1 MRAARGGSSMRTKPL
16 TPLWPERRVGPDD
29 MVLAVVACPRIRSS
43 VHGSSHQRITPDRP
57 LRAATFW
64 NQRNWTTAGTMA
76 RVLRYPGDET
86 ARTTGRPGR
95 NERETDMTR
104 RAVHRMP
111 AAPRRRL
118 SAGVAV
124 LVAWVLLAH
133 ASFAGAQPA
142 VGPAAETASASPQ
155 APPPEQLPGP
165 GSSVAGLP
173 GLLRFQL
180 SPKFLTGVPIGRFGN
195 KDRDDPGGR
204 RRLHGPRSPDPR
216 LRRGGVRLPA
226 LWNGDPPP
234 CAVSGRPRGDQ
245 RCRHHQQ
252 PLSGPTPSC
261 VSSPPPA
268 ACGRMPRGSSGSATC
283 TRTRRSTS
291 ALDIGLRYLT
301 GGEVDYLTRGELQR
315 NENGVTFEPT
325 RSPATLFALQI
336 GIAVDF

>member
-1 MRAARGGSSMRTKPL
+1 
-16 TPLWPERRVGPDD
+16 
-29 MVLAVVACPRIRSS
+29 
-43 VHGSSHQRITPDRP
+43 
-57 LRAATFW
+57 
-64 NQRNWTTAGTMA
+64 
-76 RVLRYPGDET
+76 
-86 ARTTGRPGR
+86 
-95 NERETDMTR
+95 MTR

-118 SAGVAV
+118 LAGVAV
-124 LVAWVLLAH
+124 LAAWVLVAH

-195 KDRDDPGGR
+195 KIGTTPGGAVDFTAR
-204 RRLHGPRSPDPR
+204 VAQTPVSVGAAFDYLRYGTETRRLALFPAVPEVISDVDTTNNLFRAHALVRFQPSTGRMRPYAEGLLGFSYVYTHTSVDLGDEGDQAGTTPLGDFAPSGGAG
-216 LRRGGVRLPA
+216 GGVTIGLASVQDAR
-226 LWNGDPPP
+226 
-234 CAVSGRPRGDQ
+234 V
-245 RCRHHQQ
+245 
-252 PLSGPTPSC
+252 
-261 VSSPPPA
+261 
-268 ACGRMPRGSSGSATC
+268 
-283 TRTRRSTS
+283 